1 MAYRPWTRPVT
12 HPLEPLVQE
21 GFALSINEGSGPLT
35 PVSVPQMEH
44 VQLPAEEKLLSE
56 LRQHTI
62 SLWRAILFAFVDLQI
77 GPSLAVSAG
86 YLLVVG
92 GTTSWVAIVIGFA
105 LIMSVAE
112 VVRVF
117 SSRYI
122 VTGGLMTYLV
132 RLNARRAGYFVGG
145 ANLIGYIALAAGV
158 GTAVTYFSN
167 AVFIDMQWTA
177 LTNQA
182 TQIATFVIV
191 GLLSVAIAL
200 RGLKIASTIAIALGT
215 LCIPFVLW
223 IMIQALIKTP
233 DIDFS
238 SLRPTSASW
247 GAILASVPL
256 VLSSYIGFD
265 GWSFLAA
272 ETDNPQRNVPR
283 ILNTVVIGSVAIL
296 LAVALLQLPLLAGH
310 EDAIGDGT
318 SPIAILADA
327 AGLGGLGTAVD
338 FVLMLA
344 TLAAGITVLTYGGRL
359 FAAAA
364 SVGVLPRSLAKVSG
378 KSSSPY
384 VAIVTLG
391 AAEIILPIV
400 LAAVVGKNPIEA
412 GIYFSES
419 AAYLWALP
427 YVVSAVYAVIVV
439 LRDPKT
445 AWFSLAA
452 AVVCSLGYT
461 AFMINALSD
470 GWSTADTALPWICTI
485 LVLITFVIMM
495 VVDHRRE
502 ADGPGIE
509 VLDLVD

>member
-1 MAYRPWTRPVT
+1 
-12 HPLEPLVQE
+12 
-21 GFALSINEGSGPLT
+21 
-35 PVSVPQMEH
+35 
-44 VQLPAEEKLLSE
+44 
-56 LRQHTI
+56 
-62 SLWRAILFAFVDLQI
+62 
-77 GPSLAVSAG
+77 
-86 YLLVVG
+86 
-92 GTTSWVAIVIGFA
+92 
-105 LIMSVAE
+105 
-112 VVRVF
+112 
-117 SSRYI
+117 
-122 VTGGLMTYLV
+122 MTYLV

-283 ILNTVVIGSVAIL
+283 ILNTVVIGSVSIL

-344 TLAAGITVLTYGGRL
+344 TLAAGITVAIHPSGHQRHAALAR
-359 FAAAA
+359 FAAACA
-364 SVGVLPRSLAKVSG
+364 TCPLAEKCTTSKAGRTITLSAHEAELTSGDEWRDCMVLCP
-378 KSSSPY
+378 
-384 VAIVTLG
+384 
-391 AAEIILPIV
+391 
-400 LAAVVGKNPIEA
+400 AVRLKKKP
-412 GIYFSES
+412 
-419 AAYLWALP
+419 
-427 YVVSAVYAVIVV
+427 
-439 LRDPKT
+439 
-445 AWFSLAA
+445 
-452 AVVCSLGYT
+452 
-461 AFMINALSD
+461 
-470 GWSTADTALPWICTI
+470 
-485 LVLITFVIMM
+485 
-495 VVDHRRE
+495 
-502 ADGPGIE
+502 
-509 VLDLVD
+509 